1 MLTLCIV
8 CTTTDVTQLKK
19 YDGYVGVDQGALS
32 LAQQHIT
39 MEMAIGDFDSVL
51 KEDLSEIKQFSK
63 IIESLNPIKNESD
76 LEAALDIWHNK
87 ASIIH
92 VYGALNGRLDHQYV
106 NIQLMKKYNNVH
118 LINENNHCMVS
129 NESMEISADG
139 FTYFSLFAL
148 EDSVVSIYNAK
159 YELNKQKLTSDD
171 LFTLS
176 NEFTSKNVIIEI
188 YQGKVIVIKSK
199 DK

>member
-8 CTTTDVTQLKK
+8 CTMIDVSHYEK
-19 YDGYVGVDQGALS
+19 YDGYIGVDQGALA
-32 LAQQHIT
+32 LAQQRIT
-39 MEMAIGDFDSVL
+39 MEMAIGDFDSVK
-51 KEDLSEIKQFSK
+51 KEDLSVIRQFSK
-63 IIESLNPIKNESD
+63 KIESLNPIKNESD

-106 NIQLMKKYNNVH
+106 NIQLMKKYNNVQ
-118 LINENNHCMVS
+118 LINEQNHCMIC
-129 NESMEISADG
+129 NESLELFADG

-148 EDSVVSIYNAK
+148 EDSVVSISNAK
-159 YELNKQKLTSDD
+159 YNLDKQKLTSND

-176 NEFTSKNVIIEI
+176 NEFISKKAFIEIEKGEVII
-188 YQGKVIVIKSK
+188 IKSK

>member
-8 CTTTDVTQLKK
+8 CTMTDVSDIKK
-19 YDGYVGVDQGALS
+19 YDGYIGVDQGALA
-32 LAQQHIT
+32 LAQQQIT
-39 MEMAIGDFDSVL
+39 MEMAIGDFDSVR
-51 KEDLSEIKQFSK
+51 KEDLSVIRQFSK
-63 IIESLNPIKNESD
+63 KTESLDPIKNESD

-118 LINENNHCMVS
+118 LINEQNHCMVCTKS
-129 NESMEISADG
+129 LELSADG

-148 EDSVVSIYNAK
+148 EDTVVSISNAK
-159 YELNKQKLTSDD
+159 YNLDKQELTPND
-171 LFTLS
+171 LYTLS
-176 NEFTSKNVIIEI
+176 NEFTTKKACIEI
-188 YQGKVIVIKSK
+188 LKGKVIIIKSK